1 VSSSRTVIVGSA
13 LPLLILVGLVGFPPV
28 RTAVGLERAEPVP
41 QVGRASSAHSGR
53 GSVAPSDRAATKEE
67 TIVLGRLRRS
77 IRAGRDLAFTGT
89 EVVSAWRPSGA
100 STRVLDL
107 VQRAGGVRT
116 TTARDAGAQPV
127 TALTATPDGLA
138 VLSERALTALTAGY
152 DLRSGGTD
160 RVAGRAASVVVAAR
174 DGREVARM
182 WLDERTGLLLR
193 QDLLDS
199 AGRPYRTA
207 AFVDLKLTGAPAAA
221 PVVTAT
227 PMPLNLPLRSS
238 VRTVSRTVP
247 SPAVGASVD
256 PWDDVVSSAELTDLR
271 ADGWPCPAQ
280 LPVGFVLLD
289 ARRTEV
295 TAGRSALH
303 LTYGDGLSAISVFLQ
318 RGRLDGAQ
326 LAGLTPQKWGDADV
340 YVRAGPP
347 QVMVW
352 QGGATVITVVGDVEP
367 GDLQRALSALPRQ
380 PNGGTL
386 DSLQQRMG
394 SALAWFKG

>member
-41 QVGRASSAHSGR
+41 QFGSAASAPSGG
-53 GSVAPSDRAATKEE
+53 GSIGPSDRAVTQEE
-67 TIVLGRLRRS
+67 TILIGRLRRS

-89 EVVSAWRPSGA
+89 EVVSTWRPGGV

-107 VQRAGGVRT
+107 VQRAGGIRTVR
-116 TTARDAGAQPV
+116 AHDAGAPSV
-127 TALTATPDGLA
+127 TALGATQPGLT
-138 VLSERALTALTAGY
+138 VLSERALAALAAGY
-152 DLRSGGTD
+152 DLRTGGVG
-160 RVAGRAASVVVAAR
+160 RVAGRSASVVVAAR
-174 DGREVARM
+174 DGREVARI

-193 QDLLDS
+193 QDMLDG
-199 AGRPYRTA
+199 AGRRYRTA
-207 AFVDLKLTGAPAAA
+207 ALAGLNFSGVSAAVPAGT
-221 PVVTAT
+221 VT
-227 PMPLNLPLRSS
+227 PMPLNLPVGSS
-238 VRTVSRTVP
+238 VRTISRTAL
-247 SPAVGASVD
+247 SPAVGEPVD
-256 PWDDVVSSAELTDLR
+256 PWDDVVSAAELSELR

-289 ARRTEV
+289 ARRANVE
-295 TAGRSALH
+295 AGRSAVH

-318 RGRLDGAQ
+318 RGRLDRARMT
-326 LAGLTPQKWGDADV
+326 GLTQRKWGDTDV
-340 YVRAGPP
+340 YLRAGPP

-367 GDLQRALSALPRQ
+367 NDLERTLSALPRQ
-380 PNGGTL
+380 PNRGTL

-394 SALAWFKG
+394 TALAWFKG